1 MYKVGDK
8 VRIVKKWTKACRT
21 NPFGMMDKYLG
32 RVMTIREIVDD
43 GLDLYYR
50 MEEDTK
56 KGEAW
61 CWFPAA
67 IARIEKEAADE

>member
-8 VRIVKKWTKACRT
+8 VRIVKKWTPECRA
-21 NPFGMMDKYLG
+21 NPFGMMDKYRG
-32 RVMTIREIVDD
+32 RVMTIRKVVDD
-43 GLDLYYR
+43 GQELYYL

-67 IARIEKEAADE
+67 IAYIVKEAVNE